1 MRRLCSALGVAPS
14 GYYAWRA
21 RPVSQREMANQ
32 VLIGQIEAVFQQ
44 SHQTYGSPRVHAEL
58 MKQEIPCNEKRVA
71 RLMRLQGLQARRVR
85 RRRTTTD
92 SQHTQPVAPNVLNQ
106 DFHATAPNQKWVT
119 DITYVPT
126 AQGWLYLAAVMDL
139 FSRRIVGWAM
149 DATITTQ
156 LTLQALRMALLTRQ
170 PPVGLV
176 HHSDRGSQYASQEY
190 RTLLDRRHIQA
201 SMSRTGNC
209 YDNAAMES
217 FFATLKT
224 ELVHHHQYLTRSEAK
239 SSIFAY
245 IEGFYNRRRRHSAIG
260 YQSPLEYERTVT

>member
-14 GYYAWRA
+14 GYYAWRE

-58 MKQEIPCNEKRVA
+58 VKQEIPCNEKRVA

-170 PPVGLV
+170 PPAGLL
-176 HHSDRGSQYASQEY
+176 HHSDRGSQYASHEY
-190 RTLLDRRHIQA
+190 RTLLDHHQIQV

-209 YDNAAMES
+209 YDNAAIES

-224 ELVHHHQYLTRSEAK
+224 ELVHHHQYLTRSQAK

-245 IEGFYNRRRRHSAIG
+245 IEGFYNRRRCHSALG
-260 YQSPLEYERTVT
+260 YQSPLEYERAVN

>member
-1 MRRLCSALGVAPS
+1 
-14 GYYAWRA
+14 
-21 RPVSQREMANQ
+21 MANL

-44 SHQTYGSPRVHAEL
+44 SHQTYGSSRVHAEL
-58 MKQEIPCNEKRVA
+58 VKQEIPGNEKRVA
-71 RLMRLQGLQARRVR
+71 RLMRRQGLQARRVR

-126 AQGWLYLAAVMDL
+126 AQGWLYLAAFMDL

-190 RTLLDRRHIQA
+190 RQPLDRRYIQA

-209 YDNAAMES
+209 G
-217 FFATLKT
+217 
-224 ELVHHHQYLTRSEAK
+224 V
-239 SSIFAY
+239 
-245 IEGFYNRRRRHSAIG
+245 
-260 YQSPLEYERTVT
+260 